1 MKNMTNKILKITVQ
15 FPFSQIVV
23 KIFEKLIFNKMFTY
37 FRANDLMAPNQSDS
51 LPSESYV
58 SQLLLFI
65 HKIYTSIID
74 GCDGSG
80 IFFDISKAFHKIWYI
95 GLILILKQSD
105 IFGDLLNVIPE
116 FLSKWKQSFA
126 FKGQTAKFMLEFP
139 KGYPCHVFVFK
150 LY

>member
-1 MKNMTNKILKITVQ
+1 MTLWHQT
-15 FPFSQIVV
+15 S
-23 KIFEKLIFNKMFTY
+23 LT
-37 FRANDLMAPNQSDS
+37 S

-65 HKIYTSIID
+65 HKIYTSFID

-116 FLSKWKQSFA
+116 FLSKWKQRFV
-126 FKGQTAKFMLEFP
+126 FKGQTAKFPLEFP
-139 KGYPCHVFVFK
+139 KDLSLPRFCF
-150 LY
+150 